1 MLTVAIAGAGSR
13 GTVYSRIL
21 AELKE
26 QVRITA
32 VADPRPERR
41 NALACICGN
50 PEVRL
55 FERWEEMAACGE
67 KVADAVII
75 ATQDSNHTAPALAFA
90 GAGYH
95 ILLEKPMAPT
105 WEECCRIVDAVEKA
119 GIRFAVCH
127 VLRYTPYVQEIK
139 RLLDSKSIGELT
151 GIQHLEPVMYW
162 HQAHSFVR
170 GNWRN
175 SRESSF
181 MLLQKSCHDLDLLSY
196 FAGRPC
202 REVSSFGTL
211 SLFRKENRPREAAG
225 RCIVCPIER
234 QCPYS
239 AVKIYW
245 RDRAEKGNWEWPV
258 DVLTLRRTKEAL
270 FECLRNGPYGRCVY
284 DCDNDVVDHQVVNLN
299 FEGGLTA
306 DFTMTAFTPNGI
318 RRTTRFFGT
327 EGMIEGNGRELTIF
341 RYLDDSV
348 RTIDTAPAAGTVSDG
363 HGGGD
368 SGLIHAFLRALNGEE
383 SALTSTA
390 RTTLESHRIVFKAEE
405 SRRSGTTLSL
415 S

>member
-1 MLTVAIAGAGSR
+1 MVS
-13 GTVYSRIL
+13 
-21 AELKE
+21 
-26 QVRITA
+26 
-32 VADPRPERR
+32 
-41 NALACICGN
+41 
-50 PEVRL
+50 
-55 FERWEEMAACGE
+55 CGE
-67 KVADAVII
+67 KLADAVVI
-75 ATQDSNHTAPALAFA
+75 ASQDSNHTAPALAFA

-105 WEECCRIVDAVEKA
+105 WEDCCKIVNAVERA
-119 GIRFAVCH
+119 GICFAVCH
-127 VLRYTPYVQEIK
+127 VLRYTPYVREIK
-139 RLLDSKSIGELT
+139 RLLDSKWIGELI

-196 FAGRPC
+196 FAGKPC
-202 REVSSFGTL
+202 REVSSFGSL
-211 SLFRKENRPREAAG
+211 SLFRKEKRPAEAAD
-225 RCIVCPIER
+225 RCIYCPLER
-234 QCPYS
+234 ECPYS
-239 AVKIYW
+239 AIKIYW

-258 DVLTLRRTKEAL
+258 DVLTIRRTKESL
-270 FECLRNGPYGRCVY
+270 FERLQNGPYGRCVY
-284 DCDNDVVDHQVVNLN
+284 ACDNDVVDHQVVSLN

-306 DFTMTAFTPNGI
+306 DFTMTAFTPNGS

-327 EGMIEGNGRELTIF
+327 AGMIEGNGREVTVS

-348 RTIDTAPAAGTVSDG
+348 MTIDTALSTSGTISDG

-368 SGLIHAFLRALNGEE
+368 SGLIHAFLRALNGDK

-405 SRRSGTTLSL
+405 ARRSGVTLSL
-415 S
+415 L